1 MSRLLR
7 LKEVMELTSMPRST
21 IYAYMKKGLFPQNK
35 KLTQKSV
42 VWREDEIKKWIDS
55 RVEASWL
62 WKYLKKHHLKKH
74 HL

>member
-21 IYAYMKKGLFPQNK
+21 IYAYMKKGLFPQK
-35 KLTQKSV
+35 KNLTQKSV

-55 RVEASWL
+55 RVEAS
-62 WKYLKKHHLKKH
+62 
-74 HL
+74 